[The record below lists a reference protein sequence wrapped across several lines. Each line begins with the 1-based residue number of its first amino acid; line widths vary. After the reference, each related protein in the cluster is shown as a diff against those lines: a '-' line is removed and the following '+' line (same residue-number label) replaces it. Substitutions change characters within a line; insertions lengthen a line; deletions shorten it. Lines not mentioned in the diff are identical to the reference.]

1 MSEPILAEQDEDD
14 SPEAKRNPR
23 VSSSAIIS
31 FSEKPLVEVYEADL
45 VVRLFEL
52 TDLVEVLLVV
62 VDAIELP
69 SCRRSNPEAVPA
81 VVKAPDEA
89 TPLPTRQHWS
99 AFLIPDVVGSAA
111 PSSFEAE

>member
-1 MSEPILAEQDEDD
+1 MSRL
-14 SPEAKRNPR
+14 
-23 VSSSAIIS
+23 AIIS
-31 FSEKPLVEVYEADL
+31 CSENPVVDVYEADL

-69 SCRRSNPEAVPA
+69 SCRRGDPEAVPT